1 MLQSFWKVLCQ
12 YVLKNLKMF
21 IFSDPVIS
29 LLGIYPKNNLK
40 YRKKLYGQRHLS
52 QSFTKEKK
60 GNKLTTQQQKNDK
73 IQNGAF

>member
-1 MLQSFWKVLCQ
+1 
-12 YVLKNLKMF
+12 MF

-60 GNKLTTQQQKNDK
+60 GNKLTTQQKNDK

>member
-1 MLQSFWKVLCQ
+1 MLQFFWKVLWQ
-12 YVLKNLKMF
+12 YVLKTLKMF

-29 LLGIYPKNNLK
+29 LLGIYLKNNLK

-60 GNKLTTQQQKNDK
+60 GNKLNIQQQKNE
-73 IQNGAF
+73 

>member
-1 MLQSFWKVLCQ
+1 MLQSFWKVLWQ

-60 GNKLTTQQQKNDK
+60 GNNLTTQQQKNDK

>member
-1 MLQSFWKVLCQ
+1 MLQSFWKVLWQ
-12 YVLKNLKMF
+12 YVLKTLKMF

-60 GNKLTTQQQKNDK
+60 GNKLTTQQQENDK

>member
-1 MLQSFWKVLCQ
+1 MLQSFWKVLWQ

-60 GNKLTTQQQKNDK
+60 GNKLTTQQKNDK

>member
-1 MLQSFWKVLCQ
+1 
-12 YVLKNLKMF
+12 MF

-29 LLGIYPKNNLK
+29 LSGIYLKNNLK

-60 GNKLTTQQQKNDK
+60 GNKLNIQQQKNDK

>member
-1 MLQSFWKVLCQ
+1 MLQFFWKVLWQ
-12 YVLKNLKMF
+12 YVLKTLKMF

-29 LLGIYPKNNLK
+29 LLGIYLKNNLK

-60 GNKLTTQQQKNDK
+60 GNKLNIQQQKNDK

>member
-1 MLQSFWKVLCQ
+1 MFQ
-12 YVLKNLKMF
+12 YVLKTLK

-29 LLGIYPKNNLK
+29 LLGIYLKNNLK

-60 GNKLTTQQQKNDK
+60 GNKLNIQQQKNDK
-73 IQNGAF
+73 IQNSAF

>member
-1 MLQSFWKVLCQ
+1 MLQSFWKVLWQ

>member
-1 MLQSFWKVLCQ
+1 MNQRS
-12 YVLKNLKMF
+12 YRTSSN
-21 IFSDPVIS
+21 
-29 LLGIYPKNNLK
+29 GKNNLK

>member
-1 MLQSFWKVLCQ
+1 MLQSFWKVLWQ
-12 YVLKNLKMF
+12 YVSKTLKMF

-60 GNKLTTQQQKNDK
+60 GNKLTTQQQENDK